1 MPAQLY
7 LASRSPRRSQLLTQ
21 LQLRF
26 ELLEADIDETPATGQ
41 APDTYVLAMARGK
54 AAEGLRH
61 APVDL
66 PVLGA
71 DTEVVV
77 DGEILGKPR
86 SREHA
91 LSMLKRL
98 SSREHIVY
106 SGVAVLQGARHE
118 TALSVTSV
126 KFGEIDDALAAAYW
140 ERGEPRDKAGAYAIQ
155 GLGAMFIQEI
165 RGSYSGVMGLPLYE
179 TARLLA
185 RFGVH
190 PQ

>member
-26 ELLEADIDETPATGQ
+26 EVLQADIDETPTPGQ

-54 AAEGLRH
+54 AAEGMRR
-61 APVDL
+61 ASGDL

-77 DGEILGKPR
+77 DGEMLGKPR

-98 SSREHIVY
+98 S
-106 SGVAVLQGARHE
+106 G
-118 TALSVTSV
+118 
-126 KFGEIDDALAAAYW
+126 
-140 ERGEPRDKAGAYAIQ
+140 
-155 GLGAMFIQEI
+155 
-165 RGSYSGVMGLPLYE
+165 
-179 TARLLA
+179 
-185 RFGVH
+185 
-190 PQ
+190 